1 MEITRRH
8 LLGSM
13 AKGAATVFAA
23 GGVSSV
29 ALADESRAEEK
40 QEASQTAIAMLYDA
54 TLCVGCQ
61 SCVSACAQANN
72 LTPDK
77 RLDTLHQSSRDL
89 SDTTKNVVKLYKPAD
104 GAPYSY
110 IKQQCMHCADP
121 ACVAACLFKALK
133 KETGTGIVTWNP
145 GLCVGCRYCQ
155 IVCSY
160 HIPKFQWRGV
170 NPRIVKCEFCKER
183 LARGDDPACTS
194 VCPTH
199 AVVFGKRT
207 SLLAEAK
214 LRIAK
219 SSGKY
224 YEERVL
230 GEREGGG
237 TQVLYLT
244 KALFEK
250 LGLPKLGNESIPAKY
265 LKWQKRMY
273 SYLLIPAALYAVIV
287 SITRKSWNRHEE
299 HLKEEER
306 ATGLRPQL

>member
-1 MEITRRH
+1 
-8 LLGSM
+8 
-13 AKGAATVFAA
+13 
-23 GGVSSV
+23 
-29 ALADESRAEEK
+29 
-40 QEASQTAIAMLYDA
+40 
-54 TLCVGCQ
+54 
-61 SCVSACAQANN
+61 
-72 LTPDK
+72 
-77 RLDTLHQSSRDL
+77 
-89 SDTTKNVVKLYKPAD
+89 
-104 GAPYSY
+104 
-110 IKQQCMHCADP
+110 
-121 ACVAACLFKALK
+121 
-133 KETGTGIVTWNP
+133 
-145 GLCVGCRYCQ
+145 
-155 IVCSY
+155 
-160 HIPKFQWRGV
+160 
-170 NPRIVKCEFCKER
+170 
-183 LARGDDPACTS
+183 
-194 VCPTH
+194 
-199 AVVFGKRT
+199 VVFGKRT

-299 HLKEEER
+299 HLKEEEK